1 MHRRV
6 YGPYRLKGPLM
17 RRGWKAW
24 VDAGSPEFTPS
35 NMSKYKFNA
44 RYLDD
49 MLRVSWDTAFTYLAK
64 AMLVIAE
71 RYSGEAGARRLREQG
86 YPPEMIEMTKGS
98 GVRCMKFRAGMP
110 ILGVIGKMAIT
121 RMNGGCGALLDTYIR
136 KVKPKQA
143 QGGRYWSNYTWHG
156 DQNPAHPF
164 WSGVQTSDIDMNDMR
179 FSKLN
184 TSWGRTLLRTRCRKP
199 TGS

>member
-1 MHRRV
+1 MEV
-6 YGPYRLKGPLM
+6 LNSL
-17 RRGWKAW
+17 
-24 VDAGSPEFTPS
+24 PS
-35 NMSKYKFNA
+35 TMTKYKFNA

-49 MLRVSWDTAFTYLAK
+49 MLRVSWDTAFTYIAK
-64 AMLVIAE
+64 SMIIIAE

-86 YPPEMIEMTKGS
+86 YPPEMIEMSKGS

-110 ILGVIGKMAIT
+110 ILGVIGKMGIT

-136 KVKPKQA
+136 KVKPAQA

-179 FSKLN
+179 FAKLN
-184 TSWGRTLLRTRCRKP
+184 TSPGVRI
-199 TGS
+199 S

>member
-1 MHRRV
+1 M
-6 YGPYRLKGPLM
+6 
-17 RRGWKAW
+17 
-24 VDAGSPEFTPS
+24 T
-35 NMSKYKFNA
+35 KYKFNA

-49 MLRVSWDTAFTYLAK
+49 MLRVSWDTAFTYIAK
-64 AMLVIAE
+64 AMLIIAE

-98 GVRCMKFRAGMP
+98 GVRCFKFRAGMP
-110 ILGVIGKMAIT
+110 ILGVIGKMGIT

-136 KVKPKQA
+136 KVKPHQA

-164 WSGVQTSDIDMNDMR
+164 WSGCANLRYRHERHAVLQVEHQLGE
-179 FSKLN
+179 KLRGKQDAR
-184 TSWGRTLLRTRCRKP
+184 SPLEAWRALSGAP
-199 TGS
+199 GWW